1 MNLKLLPDFDR
12 QPVGIAAVVG
22 SLGVVVSLWGQAAH
36 GVDMNCGYHAVSQE
50 VGQLPGQYIDEASGL
65 VSLGDGRFFVI
76 NDSGDVPRFFRI
88 DIKQAPAKVE
98 DFRIVGWKP
107 FDLEDLAI
115 GPCPTPLEGEC
126 LALADIGDNRE
137 SRSSISIGFFAL
149 DSLGSASLKSAADKP
164 ISVKPAKI
172 IRLKY
177 PGKSSF
183 NAEAFAILDRDVAV
197 IVTKSQSRKSREAEA
212 ARVFE
217 VDLLKTQMH
226 EVGRWDVPEWVKDR
240 GLAGLVTGMS
250 VHPSEIGNKERRLL
264 LLTYQKAIELN
275 VNMTKVQESK
285 ALNYWNVVSRRVLG
299 LDYLEQQEA
308 IAYNKDNGF
317 FYTTELPL
325 KFLGTKTAPIR
336 FVEKVKC
343 P

>member
-1 MNLKLLPDFDR
+1 M
-12 QPVGIAAVVG
+12 VVG
-22 SLGVVVSLWGQAAH
+22 LCALVSLWSLPAQ
-36 GVDMNCGYHAVSQE
+36 GVSSSCEYHAASRE
-50 VGQLPGQYIDEASGL
+50 IGQMPAQYIDEASGL
-65 VSLGDGRFFVI
+65 VSLGGGKFFVI

-88 DIKQAPAKVE
+88 DVKQVPAKVE
-98 DFRIVGWKP
+98 EFRITGWKP

-115 GPCPTPLEGEC
+115 GPCPSPLEGDC

-137 SRSSISIGFFAL
+137 SRTSVSIGFFEL
-149 DSLGSASLKSAADKP
+149 TSLPAEVPTDVKRP
-164 ISVKPAKI
+164 ISLKPAKI
-172 IRLKY
+172 VRLNY
-177 PGKSSF
+177 PAKASF
-183 NAEAFAILDRDVAV
+183 NAEAFAVLDRDVGL
-197 IVTKSQSRKSREAEA
+197 IVTKSQSRKSREAQPA
-212 ARVFE
+212 KVFE
-217 VDLLKTQMH
+217 VDILKKEMR

-250 VHPSEIGNKERRLL
+250 VHPSERGQTERRVL
-264 LLTYQKAIELN
+264 LLTYQRAVELN
-275 VNMTKVQESK
+275 IDMTKVQDAK
-285 ALNYWNVVSRRVLG
+285 GPNYWNVVSRRVLG

-325 KFLGTKTAPIR
+325 KFLGSKTAPIR

>member
-1 MNLKLLPDFDR
+1 MP
-12 QPVGIAAVVG
+12 A
-22 SLGVVVSLWGQAAH
+22 
-36 GVDMNCGYHAVSQE
+36 
-50 VGQLPGQYIDEASGL
+50 QYIDEASGL
-65 VSLGDGRFFVI
+65 VSLGDCRFFVI

-88 DIKQAPAKVE
+88 DVKQLPAKVE

-115 GPCPTPLEGEC
+115 GPCPSPMEGEC

-137 SRSSISIGFFAL
+137 SRTSISIGFFTL
-149 DSLGSASLKSAADKP
+149 ESLAPTGKKP
-164 ISVKPAKI
+164 ISVKPGKVI
-172 IRLKY
+172 QLKY

-197 IVTKSQSRKSREAEA
+197 IITKSQSHKSREAEA

-217 VDLLKTQMH
+217 IDLLKTEMR
-226 EVGRWDVPEWVKDR
+226 EAGRWDVPGWVKDR

-250 VHPSEIGNKERRLL
+250 VHSSERGNKERRIL

-275 VNMTKVQESK
+275 VNMTKVEDPK
-285 ALNYWNVVSRRVLG
+285 ALNYWNIVSRRVLG

-325 KFLGTKTAPIR
+325 KFLGSKTAPIR